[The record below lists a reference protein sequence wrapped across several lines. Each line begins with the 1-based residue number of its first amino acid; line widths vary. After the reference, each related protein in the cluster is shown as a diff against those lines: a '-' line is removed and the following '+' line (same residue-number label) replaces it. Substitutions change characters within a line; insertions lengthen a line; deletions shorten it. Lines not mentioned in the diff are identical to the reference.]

1 MQKLPSYNFSS
12 IKTVPQALK
21 KIESQVIELAKI
33 IGQTEEFTEEDKVQL
48 VENIDWL
55 KRYYERAEQVIKEHD
70 WCGEN

>member
-1 MQKLPSYNFSS
+1 MRKLPSFNFSS

-33 IGQTEEFTEEDKVQL
+33 VEETKEFSEDDRAQL

-55 KRYYERAEQVIKEHD
+55 KRYYERAEKVIAKHD
-70 WCGEN
+70 

>member
-1 MQKLPSYNFSS
+1 MRKLSSFNFSS

-33 IGQTEEFTEEDKVQL
+33 VEETKEFSEGDRAQL

-55 KRYYERAEQVIKEHD
+55 KRYYERAEKVIAKHD
-70 WCGEN
+70 

>member
-1 MQKLPSYNFSS
+1 MRKLSSFNFSS

-33 IGQTEEFTEEDKVQL
+33 VEEVKEFSEDDRAQL

-55 KRYYERAEQVIKEHD
+55 KRYYERAEKVIAKHD
-70 WCGEN
+70 

>member
-1 MQKLPSYNFSS
+1 MRKLSSFNFSS

-33 IGQTEEFTEEDKVQL
+33 VEEAKEFNEDDRAQL

-55 KRYYERAEQVIKEHD
+55 KRYYERAEKVIAKHD
-70 WCGEN
+70 

>member
-1 MQKLPSYNFSS
+1 MRKLSSFNFSS

-33 IGQTEEFTEEDKVQL
+33 VEETKEFSEDDRAQL

-55 KRYYERAEQVIKEHD
+55 KRYYERAEKVIAKHD
-70 WCGEN
+70 